1 MKKAFLITS
10 ALIASAG
17 TAVADV
23 ISDWNIQAG
32 QTIAA
37 GARRGPSGV
46 LDFPMVHLAMHDAVQ
61 SYERRFAAFCAV
73 IPYPSGSPVAAASAA
88 AHDVLVGL
96 FPSQAGT
103 LATAYGALTTR
114 YIQQGLMVAGDAG
127 AAVGQQ
133 SAACILGRLAAD
145 NLARSKVDSFVG
157 GTDIGEWRPTAPPGP
172 GGPTPMVVDF
182 MASFQPFAMNSPSQ
196 FRTANPPPKL
206 ASGAYTKAY
215 DEVKAKGAAVNST
228 RTQEETDMA
237 RFFADGPPNYWYR
250 LLRDLSVSRALSL
263 GDSARM
269 FGLVSMAAADSL
281 IAAWDAKIAWNF
293 WRPVT
298 AIREGDND
306 GNPRT
311 IGDPTWTSY
320 FAAPNYPEYPSG
332 ANNFS
337 GSVTSMLENL
347 FGTDELSFSLFSN
360 TAAPSPGERTYTRL
374 SDAARDVVDARIYMG
389 IHFRFADTAA
399 LRQGRHVANWAF
411 GHYLL
416 PLQ

>member
-1 MKKAFLITS
+1 MKKSLLITC

-23 ISDWNIQAG
+23 IADWNIQAG

-37 GARRGPSGV
+37 GARRGPSSV

-61 SYERRFAAFCAV
+61 SFERRFAAYCAV
-73 IPYPSGSPVAAASAA
+73 IPNPSGSPVAAASAA

-103 LATAYGALTTR
+103 LATAYDTLTTQ
-114 YIQQGLMVAGDAG
+114 YMQQGLMVAGDAG
-127 AAVGQQ
+127 VAVGQQ
-133 SAACILGRLAAD
+133 AAACILGRLAAD
-145 NLARSKVDSFVG
+145 NLARSKADSFVG
-157 GTDIGEWRPTAPPGP
+157 GTSIGEWHPTAPPGP
-172 GGPTPMVVDF
+172 SGPTPMLVDF
-182 MASFQPFAMNSPSQ
+182 IATFQPFALNSPSQ

-206 ASGAYTKAY
+206 NSGAYAKAY
-215 DEVKAKGAAVNST
+215 DEVKTKGAAVNST
-228 RTQEETDMA
+228 RTQEETDIA

-250 LLRDLSVSRALSL
+250 LLRDLSVSRAMNL

-311 IGDPTWTSY
+311 IGDPAWTSY

-337 GSVTSMLENL
+337 GAATTMLENL

-360 TAAPSPGERTYTRL
+360 TASPSPGERTYTRL
-374 SDAARDVVDARIYMG
+374 SDAARDVVDGRIYMG
-389 IHFRFADTAA
+389 IHFRFGDTAA

-411 GHYLL
+411 GHYLV